1 MIKKYCLLIF
11 LMLCCGRLFS
21 QSIDPKEIYDEIQEL
36 NRESRF
42 EESIIKLE
50 NIVNSE
56 SSSPLDKYHAYLL
69 KAQTYKRVFDYIS
82 TSKNLDLAYREGI
95 KTDNRLEVETRIK
108 IEKMFVEFDQHK
120 YDNVRDIIKGINPD
134 GLALMDGTTLA
145 FYYNVLAVADMQE
158 GKYKSAEEILNQG
171 VELLEKNEPQHLPAV
186 YIKLIELAEFT
197 NDEKAALDA
206 FNKGLYF
213 SDENKMGIY
222 KVNLYRQLSHFYV
235 KREDYKNAYNLFI
248 IGTNLIGSYDAPS
261 RSGNLN
267 SVEKELMMSRKDLKM
282 RNDRNKL
289 IFVSVLLIILI
300 VLFAALF
307 QLFRVNRKSRILV
320 EQEND
325 RIRVELEKLTDELS
339 KNNNSKKDLSL
350 YDLTERQL
358 EIIELIKAGKSNKEI
373 AAELFISEN
382 TVKYHLKIIYN
393 LLGIDNR
400 VRLK

>member
-1 MIKKYCLLIF
+1 MVNKYCLLIF
-11 LMLCCGRLFS
+11 LILGCGKLVS

-36 NRESRF
+36 NRENRF

-82 TSKNLDLAYREGI
+82 TSKNLDLAYREGM
-95 KTDNRLEVETRIK
+95 KTDNKLEVETRIR
-108 IEKMFVEFDQHK
+108 IEKMFVEFDQQK
-120 YDNVRDIIKGINPD
+120 YDNAREIIKDINPEA
-134 GLALMDGTTLA
+134 LVLMDGTTLA
-145 FYYNVLAVADMQE
+145 FYYNVLAVADMQD
-158 GKYKSAEEILNQG
+158 GKYKSAEETLNRG

-206 FNKGLYF
+206 FKKGLYF
-213 SDENKMGIY
+213 SDEKNMGIY

-235 KREDYKNAYNLFI
+235 KREDYKNAYDLFI

-267 SVEKELMMSRKDLKM
+267 SVEKELMMSRKDLEL

-300 VLFAALF
+300 VLFAVLF
-307 QLFRVNRKSRILV
+307 QLFRVNRKSRKLV

-325 RIRVELEKLTDELS
+325 RIRTELEKLTDELS
-339 KNNNSKKDLSL
+339 KNKYPNKNLDN
-350 YDLTERQL
+350 YNLTERQL
-358 EIIELIKAGKSNKEI
+358 EIVELIKAGKSNKEI
-373 AAELFISEN
+373 ANELFISEN

>member
-1 MIKKYCLLIF
+1 MVNKYCLLIF
-11 LMLCCGRLFS
+11 LILGCGKLVS

-36 NRESRF
+36 NRENRF

-82 TSKNLDLAYREGI
+82 TSKNLDLAYREGM
-95 KTDNRLEVETRIK
+95 KTDNKLEVETRIR
-108 IEKMFVEFDQHK
+108 IEKMFVEFDQQK
-120 YDNVRDIIKGINPD
+120 YDNAREIIKDINPEA
-134 GLALMDGTTLA
+134 LVLMDGTTLA
-145 FYYNVLAVADMQE
+145 FYYNVLAVADMQD
-158 GKYKSAEEILNQG
+158 GKYKSAEETLNRG

-206 FNKGLYF
+206 FKKGLYF
-213 SDENKMGIY
+213 SDEKNMGIY

-235 KREDYKNAYNLFI
+235 KREDYKNAYDLFI

-267 SVEKELMMSRKDLKM
+267 SVEKELMMSRKDLEL

-300 VLFAALF
+300 VLFAVLF
-307 QLFRVNRKSRILV
+307 QLFRVNRKSRKLV

-325 RIRVELEKLTDELS
+325 RIRTELEKLTAELS
-339 KNNNSKKDLSL
+339 KNKYPNKNLDN
-350 YDLTERQL
+350 YNLTERQL
-358 EIIELIKAGKSNKEI
+358 EIVELIKAGKSNKEI
-373 AAELFISEN
+373 ANELFISEN